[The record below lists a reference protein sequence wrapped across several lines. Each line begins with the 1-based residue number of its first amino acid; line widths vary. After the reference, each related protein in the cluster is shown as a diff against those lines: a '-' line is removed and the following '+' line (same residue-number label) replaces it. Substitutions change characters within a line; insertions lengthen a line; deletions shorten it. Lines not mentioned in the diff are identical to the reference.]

1 MRSSTSSTASST
13 RACALASEPLLEV
26 RNLRVSFRTEDG
38 LVRAVDGVSFSIAP
52 GEMLGIV
59 GESGSGKSVTV
70 MSIMRLIRDPN
81 AIFEGEVIYKGRD
94 LLKLAANQ
102 MREVRGSEIAM
113 IFQDPMTSLNPVY
126 RVGWQIAEQVRAHEQ
141 MSRAAA
147 QERAVELLDA
157 VGIPE
162 PRLRVDDYPH
172 QFSGGMRQRAMIAM
186 ALSCNPD
193 LLIADEP
200 TTALDVTIQ
209 AQILAL
215 IRNLRRD
222 FGSAVVLIT
231 HDMGVVADVADR
243 VCVMYAGKIVEDGPK
258 IELFANA
265 QHPYTWGLLGSI
277 PRIDRP
283 RPRRLTTIP
292 GLPPSLLSLP
302 AGCSFAPRCPH
313 AFAPCWEEPPAL
325 EERAAPGHHDRCYL
339 PVAEKRVRRE
349 TTIHPELSA

>member
-1 MRSSTSSTASST
+1 MACSIPG
-13 RACALASEPLLEV
+13 CALADEPLLEV
-26 RNLRVSFRTEDG
+26 RDLYVSFRTEDG
-38 LVRAVDGVSFSIAP
+38 VVRAVDGVSFNVRA
-52 GEMLGIV
+52 GEILGIV

-81 AIFEGEVIYKGRD
+81 AVFQGEVIYKGRD
-94 LLKLAANQ
+94 LLKLEQGQ

-126 RVGWQIAEQVRAHEQ
+126 RVGWQIAEQVRAHDK
-141 MSRAAA
+141 MSKAAAHSRAI
-147 QERAVELLDA
+147 ELLDA

-215 IRNLRRD
+215 IRKLRSD
-222 FGSAVVLIT
+222 FRSAIVLIT

-243 VCVMYAGKIVEDGPK
+243 VCVMYAGRIVEDGPK
-258 IELFANA
+258 NELFANA

-302 AGCSFAPRCPH
+302 PGCSFAPRCPH
-313 AFAPCWEEPPAL
+313 AFAPCSESPAL
-325 EERAAPGHHDRCYL
+325 EERAAPGHRDRCFL
-339 PVAEKRVRRE
+339 PVADKLARRDV
-349 TTIHPELSA
+349 TIHPELSA